1 MMVNRLEYSQINQ
14 NLGMYRGRRRKEI
27 ILEEGKQIN
36 IASCI
41 SFEEVLHLSVC
52 R

>member
-1 MMVNRLEYSQINQ
+1 MVNRLEYSQIDQ

-27 ILEEGKQIN
+27 VLAEGKQIN
-36 IASCI
+36 IANACSD
-41 SFEEVLHLSVC
+41 EETLHLSVC